1 MSRFYPYSPEQ
12 GYLVP
17 PNVADELGS
26 DHLCFFIRQV
36 VRQLDL
42 SVFAQSYS
50 PEGGM
55 LYAPELMLS
64 VWLYAYATG
73 MTSARRLSQRLG
85 EDLALRYLAGG
96 ARVDN
101 WALSAFRRRHALAL
115 NDAFTQ
121 VLEMARSLGL
131 GKLGRVAIDATR
143 IQANASRNRVDTE
156 QTLRNERAKLRRN
169 IRRWQQACDKDDS
182 EPGGL
187 TVRIEDAERKLAE
200 LPRRLERLRKSG
212 LRKLSRTDPDARF
225 LRCRGGFELGY
236 TAEIAMSEDHLIVA
250 QRVTQQPT
258 DNASL
263 VPMVEQVKLEC
274 GSPPEQL
281 LADSGYFSVKNLEWL
296 EQEKINAY
304 VPDSNLARA
313 LNLRKRCKGR
323 ARAAAHKRM
332 RQKLR
337 SPAGRQ
343 AYAQRKTIV
352 EPGFGTLK
360 AQRDMRQ
367 FRTRGKE
374 TVTSEF
380 TLANIGFNLTRMYSV
395 QHSLGTPTPTQ
406 KLVRLAPEAGNR
418 SCRLK
423 RDRSTSTISPPLS
436 LENGYT

>member
-1 MSRFYPYSPEQ
+1 MSRFYPYTPEQ
-12 GYLVP
+12 GYLIP

-42 SVFAQSYS
+42 SVFARDYS
-50 PEGGM
+50 REGGM

-85 EDLALRYLAGG
+85 EDLALRFLAGG

-115 NDAFTQ
+115 NSAFTQ

-131 GKLGRVAIDATR
+131 GKLGRVAIDSTR
-143 IQANASRNRVDTE
+143 IKANASRDRVDTE
-156 QTLRNERAKLRRN
+156 QRLRNERAKLRRKV
-169 IRRWQQACDKDDS
+169 RSWQQACDKDDT

-187 TVRIEDAERKLAE
+187 TVAIEDAERKLAE
-200 LPRRLERLRKSG
+200 MPRRLERLRKSG

-225 LRCRGGFELGY
+225 LRCRRGFELGY
-236 TAEIAMSEDHLIVA
+236 TGEMAMSEDHLIVA

-263 VPMVEQVKLEC
+263 SPMVEQVKLQC
-274 GSPPEQL
+274 GSPPEEV
-281 LADSGYFSVKNLEWL
+281 LADSGYFSIKNLEWL
-296 EQEKINAY
+296 EQQKINACI
-304 VPDSNLARA
+304 PDSNMAKA
-313 LNLRKRCKGR
+313 LNLGKRCKGR

-337 SPAGRQ
+337 SSPGRQ
-343 AYAQRKTIV
+343 AYAQRKTLV
-352 EPGFGTLK
+352 EPGFGVLK
-360 AQRDMRQ
+360 EQRGLRQ

-374 TVTSEF
+374 KVAIEF
-380 TLANIGFNLTRMYSV
+380 TLANIAYNLTRMYAFRP
-395 QHSLGTPTPTQ
+395 QITCDDQYGGNDLGKT
-406 KLVRLAPEAGNR
+406 
-418 SCRLK
+418 
-423 RDRSTSTISPPLS
+423 D
-436 LENGYT
+436 

>member
-17 PNVADELGS
+17 PNVGDELGS

-96 ARVDN
+96 ARVEN

-281 LADSGYFSVKNLEWL
+281 AGTGKDKRLCPRLQPGAGVEP
-296 EQEKINAY
+296 EEKMQGEGTGGGAQAHA
-304 VPDSNLARA
+304 PKAEKSRRTPGLCPAQDHRRARLRDVESA
-313 LNLRKRCKGR
+313 ARHAPIPHPRKRKSR
-323 ARAAAHKRM
+323 
-332 RQKLR
+332 
-337 SPAGRQ
+337 
-343 AYAQRKTIV
+343 
-352 EPGFGTLK
+352 
-360 AQRDMRQ
+360 
-367 FRTRGKE
+367 
-374 TVTSEF
+374 
-380 TLANIGFNLTRMYSV
+380 
-395 QHSLGTPTPTQ
+395 
-406 KLVRLAPEAGNR
+406 
-418 SCRLK
+418 
-423 RDRSTSTISPPLS
+423 
-436 LENGYT
+436 